1 MRVAWRG
8 GLAVTVTAAVVALAV
23 PACTPHSRAPVAD
36 RSAAAEVS
44 VRPNTYTVRRGDSL
58 YAIAWRYQLD
68 YRDLAATN
76 NIRDPYTIYPGDV
89 LNLRVTEGARFRGP
103 PPGPVKSPQ
112 TTARHS
118 KPPPAQTAD
127 RGKPP
132 PAARTQPSKPSPP
145 AAAPAKKP
153 AKPAPRT
160 QATATA
166 PKRATA
172 SAPKARAAS
181 PEAPPARAGATRGW
195 RHPVGVRPTQGFG
208 RGNLGQDYVLTPGA
222 RVYSASGGVVMYAGP
237 GLGGFRHLVIV
248 KVSNHYLAAYGLNVA
263 PIVREGEAVKA
274 GQVLAAIDGD
284 GALSRRFHFE
294 VRRDGKPVDPK
305 PLIGS

>member
-1 MRVAWRG
+1 MKAALRG
-8 GLAVTVTAAVVALAV
+8 GLAVVVAVAVALAL

-36 RSAAAEVS
+36 RSAAPPAK
-44 VRPNTYTVRRGDSL
+44 PNTYTVKRGDSL

-76 NIRDPYTIYPGDV
+76 DIRDPYTIYPGDV
-89 LNLRVTEGARFRGP
+89 IDLRVTEGARFRVP
-103 PPGPVKSPQ
+103 PPAPVRSPQ
-112 TTARHS
+112 RARHS
-118 KPPPAQTAD
+118 PDAPAQTAES
-127 RGKPP
+127 R
-132 PAARTQPSKPSPP
+132 
-145 AAAPAKKP
+145 KP
-153 AKPAPRT
+153 AKVTPTQPKRAAPQVPAPVAKPTPPSTPVR
-160 QATATA
+160 ATATA
-166 PKRATA
+166 SPPKRSVAA
-172 SAPKARAAS
+172 PSQPSAAR
-181 PEAPPARAGATRGW
+181 PGATRGW
-195 RHPVGVRPTQGFG
+195 RHPVGVRPTQAFG

-222 RVYSASGGVVMYAGP
+222 KVYSASGGVVMYAGP

-248 KVSNHYLAAYGLNVA
+248 KASNQYLAAYGLNVA
-263 PIVREGEAVKA
+263 PVVREGEAVQA